1 MRFVK
6 MYSADWCFDCKN
18 VVQFFEKNNVA
29 YELVNVDHNK
39 KAVAELK
46 KLCNGKKIIP
56 TLEIEGNILIN
67 PSLEELTSFFDPR
80 QL

>member
-29 YELVNVDHNK
+29 YQLINVDHDHT
-39 KAVAELK
+39 AVETLK
-46 KLCNGKKIIP
+46 KLCDGKRIVP
-56 TLEIEGNILIN
+56 TLEVEGNILIN
-67 PSLEELTSFFDPR
+67 PSLDELTAYFNPVV
-80 QL
+80 